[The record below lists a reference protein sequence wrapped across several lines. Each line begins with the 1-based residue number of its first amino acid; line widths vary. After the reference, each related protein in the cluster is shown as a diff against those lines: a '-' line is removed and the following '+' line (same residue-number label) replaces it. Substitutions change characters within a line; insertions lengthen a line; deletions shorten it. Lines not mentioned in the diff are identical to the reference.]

1 MISAALK
8 KRLDGYQ
15 KPSTAASTSKATSAP
30 SRANR
35 LIIRNL
41 PLDIKEQDISAT
53 FLPYG
58 PIHSIDMPKT
68 EDGKPKRFAFVWIL
82 SRTDAEKAVAKCN
95 GMKIR
100 AGIADELAR
109 AKQKK
114 KKEVRVEKKGRAGEK
129 EVAEDGEEAGGAE
142 RVIAV
147 DWALSKDKWE
157 EEKAKIEVDEDTNMD
172 EPAEDG
178 SDDSGNDEDS
188 DEDGDE
194 DEAIGVNEGEGDSD
208 NEELS
213 DGSDEDETKPGK
225 AELPPPETGT
235 TLFVRNLPFEATDEE
250 LRLL

>member
-8 KRLDGYQ
+8 KRLDVYK
-15 KPSTAASTSKATSAP
+15 KPATAASTSKAASTP

-68 EDGKPKRFAFVWIL
+68 EDGKAKRFAFVWML
-82 SRTDAEKAVAKCN
+82 SRADAEKAISKCN

-114 KKEVRVEKKGRAGEK
+114 KKEVRIEKKGRAGEM
-129 EVAEDGEEAGGAE
+129 EVAEEGEEAGGAE

-157 EEKAKIEVDEDTNMD
+157 EEKAKIEVDEDASM
-172 EPAEDG
+172 EEA
-178 SDDSGNDEDS
+178 DEDHS
-188 DEDGDE
+188 EEEGD
-194 DEAIGVNEGEGDSD
+194 AVGVNEGDDESD
-208 NEELS
+208 DESSSYETEE
-213 DGSDEDETKPGK
+213 DVQKPVK
-225 AELPPPETGT
+225 PELPAPETGT
-235 TLFVRNLPFEATDEE
+235 TLFIRNLPFEATDDE